1 MDDRKQELIRELALT
16 NSMTDVYLL
25 FQEVKDLKARL
36 SMELDFQQRQ
46 KNTQKKEFK
55 EFMAELWETL
65 DQIKAKHLIDAQLL
79 NLVGGGET
87 NAGDQEKNSNT
98 DPSRSS
104 ILAGLLS
111 HERRRGVRQDPH
123 K

>member
-46 KNTQKKEFK
+46 RNKQKREFHA
-55 EFMAELWETL
+55 FMAELWETL
-65 DQIKAKHLIDAQLL
+65 DQIRAKHLIDTQLL
-79 NLVGGGET
+79 NLVRGSET
-87 NAGDQEKNSNT
+87 NAGDQRKERAQTQT
-98 DPSRSS
+98 DRVSS
-104 ILAGLLS
+104 Y
-111 HERRRGVRQDPH
+111 RR
-123 K
+123 